1 MSKKDDQKALTKGQ
15 LVKHKKSQEVG
26 LVLEKSKNHSD
37 FYIVMHRGAFEEWH
51 ISNISH

>member
-1 MSKKDDQKALTKGQ
+1 VLIKGQ

-26 LVLEKSKNHSD
+26 LVLEKSKNHND
-37 FYIVMHRGAFEEWH
+37 FYVVMNRGAFEEWH